1 MRVQRAIVWELA
13 TKELRLFFGSP
24 LAYLVMGAFLG
35 LTLFT
40 FFWVEAFFAR
50 NISDVRP
57 MFEGLPVLL
66 IAIVCPCSI
75 FQGRRSQGAP
85 PAVPQFYVMSDKLP
99 PKAWG
104 A

>member
-24 LAYLVMGAFLG
+24 LAYLVIGAFLG

-57 MFEGLPVLL
+57 MFEGPVCGRCFSKGF
-66 IAIVCPCSI
+66 AADVSGTGVRPI
-75 FQGRRSQGAP
+75 FQCVVCGRYFSE
-85 PAVPQFYVMSDKLP
+85 
-99 PKAWG
+99 
-104 A
+104 

>member
-24 LAYLVMGAFLG
+24 LAYLVIGAFLG

-50 NISDVRP
+50 GEDFLRVNQSYTRATKDACP
-57 MFEGLPVLL
+57 MVP
-66 IAIVCPCSI
+66 
-75 FQGRRSQGAP
+75 AP
-85 PAVPQFYVMSDKLP
+85 DCELDTEQVSLFLNC
-99 PKAWG
+99 
-104 A
+104 